1 MPAGLGL
8 ELGLEPGL
16 EPGLGELELGQE
28 AALVYPPFL
37 EEHGVPVWVR

>member
-8 ELGLEPGL
+8 GLGLGELGLEPGL
-16 EPGLGELELGQE
+16 ELEPGQE